1 MQDLQQNILDLEAG
15 REKFTFSN
23 GTEYKIALKVL
34 VQKTVEAKTEEA
46 AARLGDQWSLLDCN
60 YA

>member
-1 MQDLQQNILDLEAG
+1 MQDLQQNMLDLEAG
-15 REKFTFSN
+15 KEKFTFSN

-46 AARLGDQWSLLDCN
+46 AARSVG
-60 YA
+60 